1 MIKPKTEGKM
11 IFHQKI
17 CSFLKCFWNMLSKKG
32 EKQDK
37 FIIYLLL
44 IEVFVIILIVG
55 IAKIDAE
62 VKTNLAV
69 ALGTISMALAIVY
82 IEIIKPWL
90 QKPKIKIEYK
100 NEDPFCRK
108 CDFRVENNI
117 GCLIRLRIRNIGGSV
132 AKNLRGKLV
141 DVINKDGKTYKY
153 FDPLFL
159 HWASTPIIEKVDI
172 GKYAKWLDPIDLN
185 AGEWEFLDVFITK
198 TPKKKQKESDT
209 DYLERKEK
217 EKGLLYINTKTEAR
231 GCVMI
236 LKISEGLKA
245 FKITIYGNNIE
256 PVTETYKLK
265 WNGENYNEIEM
276 DPINQKKANN
286 G

>member
-1 MIKPKTEGKM
+1 MIKPKTEREM
-11 IFHQKI
+11 LFHQKF
-17 CSFLKCFWNMLSKKG
+17 CSFLKYLRNMLS
-32 EKQDK
+32 EK
-37 FIIYLLL
+37 FVIYLLL
-44 IEVFVIILIVG
+44 AEIFVLILILG
-55 IAKIDAE
+55 ITRGED
-62 VKTNLAV
+62 LAV

-90 QKPKIKIEYK
+90 QKPKIKIEYE

-108 CDFRVENNI
+108 CDIKIENNF
-117 GCLIRLRIRNIGGSV
+117 GYLIRLRIRNIGGSV
-132 AKNLRGKLV
+132 ARNLKGKLV

-159 HWASTPIIEKVDI
+159 HWASAGFTGKVGT
-172 GKYAKWLDPIDLN
+172 GKHVNWLDPIDLN
-185 AGEWEFLDVFITK
+185 VAEWEFLNVFITK
-198 TPKKKQKESDT
+198 TAKKKEKESDT
-209 DYLERKEK
+209 EYLERKKK

-236 LKISEGLKA
+236 LKISKGLNA

-265 WNGENYNEIEM
+265 WDGENYDEIE
-276 DPINQKKANN
+276 INPMNRKEANDS
-286 G
+286 